1 MEYSEPT
8 KSAYE
13 KYAKQYGEST
23 KGMEYLLMGDIE
35 SFLYNLAGK
44 KILDLGYGPGR
55 DAICFQ
61 NKGFDVT
68 CVDISTEMI
77 KLCKEKGLKAFVMDF
92 ENLDF

>member
-1 MEYSEPT
+1 
-8 KSAYE
+8 
-13 KYAKQYGEST
+13 
-23 KGMEYLLMGDIE
+23 
-35 SFLYNLAGK
+35 
-44 KILDLGYGPGR
+44 LGYGPGR